1 MTDGFSL
8 PLWRSDAT
16 ASHSCEA
23 AADDC
28 IAALPA
34 CLGASPPS
42 EALEHVDSQTTDT
55 TADLQNPDPEL
66 KLTLRQAAPLSPPLS
81 SPPSAHPSVEPLL
94 LTKTSQQRNAI
105 YGDSFYEYL
114 QEMQSRWTILNR
126 SNVDTS
132 VVRTV
137 LTDLTAFA
145 LCAELNLELEDLWVL
160 IPEGTKQVGY
170 TWRFWV
176 SEPLGS
182 EAHLRNNVASLAAE
196 GKNQLVLE
204 WDACTDMG
212 GLEIWVDRQLYW
224 CWLAHFSSADAC
236 APVLR
241 VIECSDVL
249 ARELF
254 FEGGS
259 RERPLKR
266 PGLHVSKNAV
276 IQKAQHFTAAH
287 CTVKW
292 KGCGSWRCRR
302 EPKNI
307 CQSTLGALLLSVAH
321 SSCAAVQTGK
331 NRYWEARVARVIFR
345 QCARVDSCG
354 GCLRPAVS
362 RGPLEMSV
370 REALSHPADSGCAA
384 AFRRPNLCVCPL
396 HPSSACV
403 CLNVWTFGT
412 GVLRFGLL
420 GLLLLQALLRRCKN
434 FGLTEIRLSAA
445 SGDLTLLKAA
455 IASGFRPVQVYI
467 GENAEVYQTLSANPQ
482 LPEPTILEVRR
493 RAAALERMNTFLSA
507 TYFQAMAVLSV
518 HKNLSIEPKPA
529 RMISAPAPAKSPVEP
544 QHLEFVHR
552 TAGLNLQ
559 FGHGSL
565 VFAALGTAFLLALVF
580 WVFKKKMKGGG
591 GPFLASKAKFSH
603 RARYKDE
610 RYLEAPP
617 HWEEAYKREPVYE
630 EDQDN
635 SPEALRAVA
644 SFE

>member
-1 MTDGFSL
+1 MVRRPEEQCLGMTDGFSL

-28 IAALPA
+28 IAA
-34 CLGASPPS
+34 
-42 EALEHVDSQTTDT
+42 
-55 TADLQNPDPEL
+55 NPDPEL

-105 YGDSFYEYL
+105 YGDSFYESTLRLCDVDL

-182 EAHLRNNVASLAAE
+182 EAHLRNNVASLVPSNLSDMSVAVEYTVSEENANFLDKE
-196 GKNQLVLE
+196 AFDCKAITQGTRTVLGSLKYKGFTVENGK
-204 WDACTDMG
+204 
-212 GLEIWVDRQLYW
+212 
-224 CWLAHFSSADAC
+224 
-236 APVLR
+236 
-241 VIECSDVL
+241 
-249 ARELF
+249 
-254 FEGGS
+254 
-259 RERPLKR
+259 
-266 PGLHVSKNAV
+266 
-276 IQKAQHFTAAH
+276 
-287 CTVKW
+287 
-292 KGCGSWRCRR
+292 
-302 EPKNI
+302 
-307 CQSTLGALLLSVAH
+307 LLSVPEI
-321 SSCAAVQTGK
+321 TLG
-331 NRYWEARVARVIFR
+331 
-345 QCARVDSCG
+345 D
-354 GCLRPAVS
+354 
-362 RGPLEMSV
+362 
-370 REALSHPADSGCAA
+370 DSG
-384 AFRRPNLCVCPL
+384 LC
-396 HPSSACV
+396 
-403 CLNVWTFGT
+403 
-412 GVLRFGLL
+412 

-482 LPEPTILEVRR
+482 LPEPTILEQEQQKRTIPR
-493 RAAALERMNTFLSA
+493 IHPTDPRLRSLALRSAEARLGLAEAARTHWGCLTGSSEWLAIGVSLVLFIASYDAERMNTFLSA